1 MLKHCQQIFS
11 MISSSTVLSKD
22 KQGLMK
28 EAEEKKDE
36 GEVKACVV
44 EEEEQQRQQQGS
56 SMAYESE
63 PNANGRL
70 TNKLTKAPMIYPWLL
85 LSLTSR

>member
-44 EEEEQQRQQQGS
+44 EEEEEQQRQQQGS

-63 PNANGRL
+63 PKANGRL
-70 TNKLTKAPMIYPWLL
+70 TNKSTKAPMICP
-85 LSLTSR
+85 